1 VVSLNNCHQLDSVE
15 DSGGP
20 LSITRE
26 NEYPFP
32 APDTTKVVSLVGDS
46 IVPERKAK
54 INAHICV
61 DCGEKVTGF
70 KDELSQQEY
79 LISGLCQK
87 CQDSIFSDD

>member
-1 VVSLNNCHQLDSVE
+1 LNNYHHLDSIG
-15 DSGGP
+15 DSGAP

-32 APDTTKVVSLVGDS
+32 VPDTTKAVSLPVDS
-46 IVPERKAK
+46 LVPERKAK
-54 INAHICV
+54 IKAHICV

-70 KDELSQQEY
+70 KDEISQQEY

-87 CQDSIFSDD
+87 CQDSIFEDD